1 MAASCVIPMF
11 HTGPAATMGPFWS
24 VPREGAPPPKG
35 ARMTT
40 PADHPTTGPS
50 RRTVLASVGLAGVG
64 VTALASCGAAEDTA
78 NNAASSAK
86 DAASD
91 AVKDAISKATI
102 PVGGGKIFADQK
114 VVVTQPTSGDF
125 KAFSAVCTHQQC
137 LVAEVAD
144 GVIKCSGCH
153 QSEFDITTGAV
164 KKGPATKP
172 LPEKSVTLSGDGITV
187 T

>member
-1 MAASCVIPMF
+1 
-11 HTGPAATMGPFWS
+11 
-24 VPREGAPPPKG
+24 
-35 ARMTT
+35 MTT
-40 PADHPTTGPS
+40 PQDTPTPGPT

-64 VTALASCGAAEDTA
+64 VTALAGCGSAEDAA
-78 NNAASSAK
+78 NTAASSAK
-86 DAASD
+86 DAATD

-125 KAFSAVCTHQQC
+125 KAFSAVCTHQMC
-137 LVAEVAD
+137 ILAEVSD
-144 GVIKCSGCH
+144 GMIKCSGCH

-164 KKGPATKP
+164 TKGPATKA
-172 LPEKSVTLSGDGITV
+172 LPEKSITVTGDGITV